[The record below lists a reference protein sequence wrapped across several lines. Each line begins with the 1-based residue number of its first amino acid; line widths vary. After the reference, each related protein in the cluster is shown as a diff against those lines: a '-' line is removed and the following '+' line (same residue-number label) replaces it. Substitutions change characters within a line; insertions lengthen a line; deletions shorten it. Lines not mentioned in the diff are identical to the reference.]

1 MFRELAGSVESARGD
16 TRGGGANAGG
26 RGDAK
31 HDAAIRAAFEFAKLG
46 TALADKA
53 PTATAVVLIGFDPVR
68 GVTVVYGRRVS
79 RHQAMAAC
87 RDALEKLREAPDVN
101 DDDDVDDD

>member
-1 MFRELAGSVESARGD
+1 MESARGD